1 MPVRWA
7 DGHFFLQS
15 LDPPGDPGTDIIA
28 DTLEAAARA
37 GLDEAAATDIPTDDY
52 DARMRV
58 VRQIVA
64 RQGQSALRTA
74 LLEAYHGRCAI
85 TGCDAAAVLEA
96 AHLRPYRGPGSN
108 TVSNGLLLRSD
119 VHTLFD
125 LRLLAIDPATREVA
139 VSKLLAGTQYES
151 LSGRPLATTA
161 KDWQS
166 PSQEAL
172 ERSWRDYLETEDLR
186 AL

>member
-37 GLDEAAATDIPTDDY
+37 GLDEAAATDIPADDY
-52 DARMRV
+52 DARLRV

-64 RQGQSALRTA
+64 RQGQSAFRAA

-96 AHLRPYRGPGSN
+96 AHLRPYRGPESN
-108 TVSNGLLLRSD
+108 TVPNGLLLRPTC
-119 VHTLFD
+119 TLCSISACLPSTPRPGD
-125 LRLLAIDPATREVA
+125 RSVKTTDRDSIRSHSRPPAGCPRVGLAKP
-139 VSKLLAGTQYES
+139 
-151 LSGRPLATTA
+151 
-161 KDWQS
+161 
-166 PSQEAL
+166 
-172 ERSWRDYLETEDLR
+172 
-186 AL
+186 